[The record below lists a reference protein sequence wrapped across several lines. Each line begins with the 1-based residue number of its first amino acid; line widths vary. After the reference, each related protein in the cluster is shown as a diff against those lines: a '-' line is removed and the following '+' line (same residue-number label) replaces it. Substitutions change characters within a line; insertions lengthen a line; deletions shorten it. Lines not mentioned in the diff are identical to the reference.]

1 MLWQHSNSSQTNLPL
16 YNTLNYQS
24 SNLTLYLVRS
34 FWDVPQTI
42 PFSKIKWHTCRPDA
56 MHTQRR
62 LEFCEPKQLGSR
74 PSAITH
80 SNNTFLDPLWLVP
93 TNQDETMW
101 QARHLPPHSPAIAQ
115 ITLSSTILHLP
126 LNKVNWFCSVHG
138 MRCWIDHLMYRVI
151 RNDCQGFKN
160 LSYTTHLR

>member
-1 MLWQHSNSSQTNLPL
+1 MLPQHSNSSQTNLPL

-42 PFSKIKWHTCRPDA
+42 PFSKINWHTCRP
-56 MHTQRR
+56 QSQ
-62 LEFCEPKQLGSR
+62 C
-74 PSAITH
+74 TH
-80 SNNTFLDPLWLVP
+80 SRALNFVNLSNWDFDLSRLPTLTTFFLDPLWLVP

-101 QARHLPPHSPAIAQ
+101 QARQDSPAIAQ
-115 ITLSSTILHLP
+115 TTLSSTILQLP
-126 LNKVNWFCSVHG
+126 LNEVNWFCSVHG

-151 RNDCQGFKN
+151 QNDCRGFNN